1 MNWKASATDCTKSSW
16 RIVVMIFLWR
26 KGSGRGARGG
36 DLRSDFPTP
45 NFTIAGARKILRE
58 VNDFRRLVGGEAL
71 APESEQLVGRHRASG
86 LSDDVGDHET
96 FVGSRF
102 LGDARAVRHRGVA
115 LHPALHLLRRDPI
128 PEALDDVVL
137 APEEPQ

>member
-71 APESEQLVGRHRASG
+71 APESAQLVGRHRASG
-86 LSDDVGDHET
+86 LRDDVGDHEAL
-96 FVGSRF
+96 VDARL
-102 LGDARAVRHRGVA
+102 LGDARAVRHGGVA
-115 LHPALHLLRRDPI
+115 LHHPLDFVRRDAVA
-128 PEALDDVVL
+128 EA
-137 APEEPQ
+137 